1 MRKKLLGYSSVIYV
15 SSCVLV
21 MLVVIDC
28 LITSINFIIGFG
40 GHSSNNESYVITD
53 QEKPVYDGP
62 ARA

>member
-28 LITSINFIIGFG
+28 LITSINFIGFG